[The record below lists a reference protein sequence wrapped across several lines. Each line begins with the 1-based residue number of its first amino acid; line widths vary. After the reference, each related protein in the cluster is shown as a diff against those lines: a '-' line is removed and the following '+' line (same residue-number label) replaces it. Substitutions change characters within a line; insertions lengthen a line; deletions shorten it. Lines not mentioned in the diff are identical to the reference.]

1 MSRIIFN
8 VVDRVVRRF
17 RFPESNLARAIAI
30 DDSVLLKKLLERG
43 TDPNFTL
50 AGTPETPLIFSI
62 FTKEYFTLPQR
73 TISDRH
79 HNLYHLTAKKECLR
93 LLLQYGANPDVKD
106 STGRTPLETAIIWCM
121 PDIVKLLLIYG
132 ADPNLKDSN
141 GITPLMRTAI
151 LGIQDARPIR
161 DKLQIVMHLIDSGAE
176 IDARS
181 SNGKTA
187 LMYATGNSRIEIVEL
202 LVSSGASLSI
212 EDNMGNKACDII
224 DRAVTPQQRVDL
236 QKVLTQPQLNILK
249 YKYQE
254 FIPEGDRLLHS
265 IL

>member
-1 MSRIIFN
+1 MSRIIIKA
-8 VVDRVVRRF
+8 VDRVVNSLRR
-17 RFPESNLARAIAI
+17 RELKLARAIAVEDLI
-30 DDSVLLKKLLERG
+30 LLKKLLERG
-43 TDPNFTL
+43 IDPNFTL
-50 AGTPETPLIFSI
+50 ADKFNTPLIFSV

-73 TISDRH
+73 NIGDRYE
-79 HNLYHLTAKKECLR
+79 NLYHLTAKKECLR

-141 GITPLMRTAI
+141 GITPLMKTTI
-151 LGIQDARPIR
+151 LGIQDARPIK

-181 SNGKTA
+181 PNGKTA

-224 DRAVTPQQRVDL
+224 DRAVTSKQRIHL
-236 QKVLTQPQLNILK
+236 QKVLTQPQLNVLK

-254 FIPEGDRLLHS
+254 FIPEGDRLLSS